1 MDQHDTNLSSP
12 DNDYLFENVT
22 NPGFVTGFWHFLV
35 DSQKWWLLP
44 PLLFLL
50 LLGALLALSQTAAAP
65 FIYTLF

>member
-1 MDQHDTNLSSP
+1 MDPHETKLSSP
-12 DNDYLFENVT
+12 DNDYLLENVT
-22 NPGFVTGFWHFLV
+22 NPGFITGFWHFLV